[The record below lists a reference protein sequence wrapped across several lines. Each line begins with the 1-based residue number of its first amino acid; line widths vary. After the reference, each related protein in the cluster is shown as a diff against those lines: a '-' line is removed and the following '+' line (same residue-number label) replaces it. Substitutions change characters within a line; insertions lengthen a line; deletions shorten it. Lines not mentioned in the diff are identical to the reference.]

1 MKKLSSVLMLVL
13 VMSLTAC
20 GSTDEAVEE
29 VVDETVDETTDTT
42 EEVSGSTYDYDIDP
56 YVSEEGRFSIKFMGD
71 PGVEVD
77 PIDTD
82 FGSLDM
88 YFYSYEESLS
98 KAYLVSYIDYPLEV
112 FDVKEIDLILEDAAA
127 AMAAG
132 MTIDVI
138 EDTSIDGYPGKT
150 LSANDGEMYMDV
162 DMYLVDNRLY
172 QVAILDSYSYAVD
185 SLDYLGS
192 FELL

>member
-13 VMSLTAC
+13 AMSLTAC
-20 GSTDEAVEE
+20 GSAEE
-29 VVDETVDETTDTT
+29 TVDEYVDPVVDETTDTT
-42 EEVSGSTYDYDIDP
+42 EEVPGSTYDYDVDP

-71 PGVEVD
+71 PGVEID

-82 FGSLDM
+82 FGLLDM

-112 FDVKEIDLILEDAAA
+112 FDVKEIDLILEDAAD